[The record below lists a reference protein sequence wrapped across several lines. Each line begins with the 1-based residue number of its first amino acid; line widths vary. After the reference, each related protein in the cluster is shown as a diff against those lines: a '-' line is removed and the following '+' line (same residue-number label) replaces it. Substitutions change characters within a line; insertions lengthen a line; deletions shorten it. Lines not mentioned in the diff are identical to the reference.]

1 MRISADTRATRAAG
15 SVPRALLRSAL
26 VAALA
31 TIAAPALAQQQPGAA
46 GQPPP
51 SVVVEPA
58 RLRDVAEQHSF
69 TGRVQAID
77 KVSILARVQGF
88 IKAIGFEDGAE
99 VAKDQILFALEK
111 DQFQAALDLAEANL
125 ASARADLELAEVT
138 FKRISTLEGR
148 GTASEA
154 QLDTARAQ
162 RSRSQAQVQAQQA
175 QVERAR
181 LDLSYTDIRAPLAGR
196 VGRATYSVGELVGP
210 SSEPLVTLVVQD
222 PMYVA
227 FPVPQRVMLTV
238 RREGRNKESVTVEIE
253 LPDGSTYDHRGTI
266 KFAEVQANPGTDT
279 ITVRA
284 TVPNPE
290 RLLVDQQ
297 LVGVKVIAKEPD
309 RKLVISQSS
318 ILLDQQGAY
327 VLAVDKDNKVD
338 SRRVELG
345 EQRGPDIVVTKGL
358 EAGDRVIVSGLQKV
372 RPGITVEVHQPKE
385 ATATTAIPR
394 MP

>member
-1 MRISADTRATRAAG
+1 MAQAT
-15 SVPRALLRSAL
+15 VILAL
-26 VAALA
+26 VAAVAILA
-31 TIAAPALAQQQPGAA
+31 DDARAQQPGAA

-58 RLRDVAEQHSF
+58 RLRDLAQQESF

-77 KVSILARVQGF
+77 KVEIRARVQGF
-88 IKAIGFEDGAE
+88 IQSIGFEDGDE
-99 VAKDQILFALEK
+99 VKKDQVLFQLEK
-111 DQFQAALDLAEANL
+111 DQFQAALALAEANL
-125 ASARADLELAEVT
+125 ASARADLELAEAT
-138 FKRISTLEGR
+138 FKRVSTLEGR

-162 RSRSQAQVQAQQA
+162 RSRGQAQVQAQQA
-175 QVERAR
+175 QVDRAR
-181 LDLSYTDIRAPLAGR
+181 LDLGYTEIRAPLAGR
-196 VGRATYSVGELVGP
+196 VGRATYSIGELVGP

-222 PMYVA
+222 PVYVA
-227 FPVPQRVMLTV
+227 FPVPQRVMLNV
-238 RREGRNKESVTVEIE
+238 RREGRTKESVTVEIK
-253 LPDGSTYDHRGTI
+253 LPDGTTYDHAGTI
-266 KFAEVQANPGTDT
+266 KFAEVQANAATDT
-279 ITVRA
+279 LTVRA

-297 LVGVKVIAKEPD
+297 LVGVTVIAKEPD

-327 VLAVDKDNKVD
+327 VLAVDKDSKVE
-338 SRRVELG
+338 SRRVELA

-372 RPGITVEVHQPKE
+372 RPGITVDVHQPKE
-385 ATATTAIPR
+385 AAATTAIPR
-394 MP
+394 TP

>member
-1 MRISADTRATRAAG
+1 
-15 SVPRALLRSAL
+15 V
-26 VAALA
+26 ALA
-31 TIAAPALAQQQPGAA
+31 LTAAVAVLADEARAQQPGAA

-69 TGRVQAID
+69 TGRVQAVD
-77 KVSILARVQGF
+77 KVSILVRVQGF
-88 IKAIGFEDGAE
+88 IKSLGFEDGAE

-111 DQFQAALDLAEANL
+111 EQYQAALDLAEANL

-181 LDLSYTDIRAPLAGR
+181 LDLGYTDIRAPLAGR
-196 VGRATYSVGELVGP
+196 VGRAAYSVGELVGP

-222 PMYVA
+222 PVYVA
-227 FPVPQRVMLTV
+227 FPVPQRVMLAV

-266 KFAEVQANPGTDT
+266 KFAEVQSNPGTDT

-284 TVPNPE
+284 TVANPE

-385 ATATTAIPR
+385 AAATTALPR
-394 MP
+394 TP

>member
-1 MRISADTRATRAAG
+1 
-15 SVPRALLRSAL
+15 

-31 TIAAPALAQQQPGAA
+31 TAATPALAQQQPGA
-46 GQPPP
+46 GGPPP

-58 RLRDVAEQHSF
+58 RLRDLAEQHSF

-77 KVSILARVQGF
+77 KVEIRARVQGF
-88 IKAIGFEDGAE
+88 IKSIGFEDGAE
-99 VAKDQILFALEK
+99 VAKDQILFTLEK
-111 DQFQAALDLAEANL
+111 EQYQAALDLAEANL
-125 ASARADLELAEVT
+125 ASARADLELAEAT
-138 FKRISTLEGR
+138 FKRVSTLEGR

-162 RSRSQAQVQAQQA
+162 LSRGRAQVQAQLA

-181 LDLSYTDIRAPLAGR
+181 LDLGYTDIRAPLAGR
-196 VGRATYSVGELVGP
+196 VGRAVYSVGELVGP

-238 RREGRNKESVTVEIE
+238 RREGRKKESVTVEIK
-253 LPDGSTYDHRGTI
+253 LPDGTTYDHQGII
-266 KFAEVQANPGTDT
+266 KFADVEANPGSDT

-297 LVGVKVIAKEPD
+297 LVGVTVIAKEPD
-309 RKLVISQSS
+309 RKLVVSQSS

-327 VLAVDKDNKVD
+327 VLAVDKDNKVE

-358 EAGDRVIVSGLQKV
+358 DAGDRVIVSGQQKV
-372 RPGITVEVHQPKE
+372 RPGIAVDVHQPKE
-385 ATATTAIPR
+385 AAATTAIQRTP
-394 MP
+394 

>member
-1 MRISADTRATRAAG
+1 M
-15 SVPRALLRSAL
+15 
-26 VAALA
+26 
-31 TIAAPALAQQQPGAA
+31 
-46 GQPPP
+46 
-51 SVVVEPA
+51 
-58 RLRDVAEQHSF
+58 
-69 TGRVQAID
+69 QAVD
-77 KVSILARVQGF
+77 KVSILVRVQGF
-88 IKAIGFEDGAE
+88 IKSLGFEDGAE

-111 DQFQAALDLAEANL
+111 EQYQAALDLAEANL

-181 LDLSYTDIRAPLAGR
+181 LDLGYTDIRAPLAGR
-196 VGRATYSVGELVGP
+196 VGRAVYSVGELVGP

-222 PMYVA
+222 PVYVA
-227 FPVPQRVMLTV
+227 FPVPQRVMLAV

-266 KFAEVQANPGTDT
+266 KFAEVQSNPGTDT

-284 TVPNPE
+284 TVANPE

-385 ATATTAIPR
+385 AAATTALPR
-394 MP
+394 TP